1 MESVKKKLYIIAEVG
16 SVHDGSF
23 GNACKLIELAADSGA
38 HAVKFQTH
46 FGDAESLSN
55 AKRPS
60 FFRNEDRIS
69 YFNRTQL
76 SYEQYKKFIILCKK
90 KIHFLSSPFSIE
102 AVNFLEKLN
111 LTIYKVPSGEVTNH
125 PLLEKIARTKRTML
139 MSALAAATSPALN
152 NNESPGRKKPI
163 NKPVSIKIMQATTT

>member
-1 MESVKKKLYIIAEVG
+1 METVKKKLYIIAEVG

-60 FFRNEDRIS
+60 YFRNEDRIS
-69 YFNRTQL
+69 YFNRTQF
-76 SYEQYKKFIILCKK
+76 SFEQYKKFIILCKK
-90 KIHFLSSPFSIE
+90 KKYIFYLHLF
-102 AVNFLEKLN
+102 
-111 LTIYKVPSGEVTNH
+111 
-125 PLLEKIARTKRTML
+125 
-139 MSALAAATSPALN
+139 
-152 NNESPGRKKPI
+152 
-163 NKPVSIKIMQATTT
+163 Q